1 MVKLIN
7 MKQSHLLRLSE
18 DLSKLKNFQSSTF
31 NLFRILKIG
40 HKEIYH
46 SNFLAWLFDFK
57 YNPDIAPLLL
67 NKLIDKI
74 FNNSFKLNVSSNQ
87 PYYFKKDSTQVVYRE
102 KNHID
107 LIIEFPN
114 DKRVLVFENKIY
126 AKESK
131 GQLNRYRKLMDEH
144 YSKISE
150 EFKITYIFLTLN
162 NETPSDSNWQS
173 VGFDTILDILISIK
187 KELTGHHKL
196 LDYIQLLEEDLMGK
210 ESNEKRDFALKIIN
224 KFSEELKYLFELSD
238 NKSEVQGVLKN
249 NKKFSKKDN
258 LSLTSTIIDLLIS
271 NKFNNEIQII
281 RTSKTYINFF
291 TKTIHDITGDYG
303 TGEWL
308 GKSNKYWISFEFK
321 SKNSN
326 DFRLILVIGPTK
338 GRLNQRLTEFLMNNA
353 NFEGK
358 TLFTKNNNI
367 INDYY
372 NSVNIFKCHIPS
384 NSSADE
390 IKTIINNQLK
400 SFFNDNL
407 KTFNRYFQYHSEKIK
422 DLVDSID

>member
-1 MVKLIN
+1 ME
-7 MKQSHLLRLSE
+7 QSTLLRISD

-67 NKLIDKI
+67 NKLIDKM
-74 FNNSFKLNVSSNQ
+74 FNNSSKLNSSNNQ
-87 PYYFKKDSTQVVYRE
+87 PCYFKKDSTQVVYRE

-131 GQLNRYRKLMDEH
+131 GQLSRYRQLMDEY
-144 YSKISE
+144 YSKISK
-150 EFKITYIFLTLN
+150 EFKITYIYLTLN
-162 NETPSDSNWQS
+162 NEAPSDSNWQS
-173 VGFDTILDILISIK
+173 VGFDTILDILVSIK

-224 KFSEELKYLFELSD
+224 NFSEELKYLYELS
-238 NKSEVQGVLKN
+238 NNESEFNGVFKN

-258 LSLTSTIIDLLIS
+258 LSLTSLINDLIITNEF
-271 NKFNNEIQII
+271 NKDIQII

-291 TKTIHDITGDYG
+291 TQTIHDITGDRG

-308 GKSNKYWISFEFK
+308 GKNNKYWISFEFN

-338 GRLNQRLTEFLMNNA
+338 GKLNQRLTEFLMSNP

-358 TLFTKNNNI
+358 TLFTKNNSI
-367 INDYY
+367 FNDYY
-372 NSVNIFKCHIPS
+372 NSVNVFKCPIPS
-384 NSSADE
+384 NSNADE

-400 SFFNDNL
+400 NFFNDNL
-407 KTFNRYFQYHSEKIK
+407 ATFNRYFQFHSKKIK
-422 DLVDSID
+422 RLIESIE

>member
-1 MVKLIN
+1 ME
-7 MKQSHLLRLSE
+7 QSTLHRLSD
-18 DLSKLKNFQSSTF
+18 DLSKLKNFQSDTF

-74 FNNSFKLNVSSNQ
+74 LNNSPKSNSSNNQ
-87 PYYFKKDSTQVVYRE
+87 PCYFKKDSIQIVYRE

-131 GQLNRYRKLMDEH
+131 GQLSRYRQLMDEY
-144 YSKISE
+144 YSKISK
-150 EFKITYIFLTLN
+150 EFNITYIFLTLN
-162 NETPSDSNWQS
+162 NDSPSDSNWQS

-187 KELTGHHKL
+187 KELTGNHKL

-224 KFSEELKYLFELSD
+224 KYSEEIKYLLELT
-238 NKSEVQGVLKN
+238 NNTSELKGVLKI
-249 NKKFSKKDN
+249 SKKLSKKNN
-258 LSLTSTIIDLLIS
+258 LPLTSLIS
-271 NKFNNEIQII
+271 DLIITNKFNKDIQII

-291 TKTIHDITGDYG
+291 TQTIHNITGDYG

-308 GKSNKYWISFEFK
+308 GKNNKYWISFEFN

-338 GRLNQRLTEFLMNNA
+338 GKLNQRLTEFLMNNA

-367 INDYY
+367 INQYY
-372 NSVNIFKCHIPS
+372 NSVNVFKCSVPS

-390 IKTIINNQLK
+390 IKTIINNQLEN
-400 SFFNDNL
+400 FFNDNL
-407 KTFNRYFQYHSEKIK
+407 KTFDRYFQYHSKKIK
-422 DLVDSID
+422 SLIESID

>member
-7 MKQSHLLRLSE
+7 MKQSDLLRLSE

-67 NKLIDKI
+67 NKLMIKI
-74 FNNSFKLNVSSNQ
+74 FDNSIKLNASNNQ
-87 PYYFKKDSTQVVYRE
+87 PCYFNKDSSQVVYRE

-131 GQLNRYRKLMDEH
+131 GQLNRYRKLMDEY

-308 GKSNKYWISFEFK
+308 GKSNKYWISFEFN

-372 NSVNIFKCHIPS
+372 NSVNIFKCPIPS

-390 IKTIINNQLK
+390 IKTIINNQLR

-407 KTFNRYFQYHSEKIK
+407 KTFNRYFQYHSRKIK
-422 DLVDSID
+422 DLVESID

>member
-1 MVKLIN
+1 MEDNSLIKLSN
-7 MKQSHLLRLSE
+7 ELTA
-18 DLSKLKNFQSSTF
+18 LKHFQSDTF

-67 NKLIDKI
+67 NKLFDKI
-74 FNNSFKLNVSSNQ
+74 LNNSSEMNSSNNH

-114 DKRVLVFENKIY
+114 DKRVIVFENKIY

-131 GQLNRYRKLMDEH
+131 GQLTRYRQLMDDY
-144 YSKISE
+144 YSKISK

-162 NETPSDSNWQS
+162 NEAPSDSNWQS

-187 KELTGHHKL
+187 RELTGQQKL

-210 ESNEKRDFALKIIN
+210 ESNEKRELALKIIN
-224 KFSEELKYLFELSD
+224 DFSEELKYLNELS
-238 NKSEVQGVLKN
+238 NNQSEFKGVIKN
-249 NKKFSKKDN
+249 NKKFSKKEN
-258 LSLTSTIIDLLIS
+258 LPLTSLINDLIITNGF
-271 NKFNNEIQII
+271 NKDIQII
-281 RTSKTYINFF
+281 RTSKTYINFL
-291 TKTIHDITGDYG
+291 TETIHNITGNHG

-308 GKSNKYWISFEFK
+308 GKNNKYWISFEFN

-338 GRLNQRLTEFLMNNA
+338 GKLNQRLTEFLMTNP

-358 TLFTKNNNI
+358 SLFSKNNKI

-372 NSVNIFKCHIPS
+372 NSVNVFKCDLPDKA
-384 NSSADE
+384 NVDE
-390 IKTIINNQLK
+390 IKIAINSQIK
-400 SFFNDNL
+400 TFFVETL
-407 KTFNRYFQYHSEKIK
+407 PLFNRYFQQHSEQINKLILSK
-422 DLVDSID
+422 A

>member
-1 MVKLIN
+1 
-7 MKQSHLLRLSE
+7 
-18 DLSKLKNFQSSTF
+18 
-31 NLFRILKIG
+31 
-40 HKEIYH
+40 
-46 SNFLAWLFDFK
+46 
-57 YNPDIAPLLL
+57 
-67 NKLIDKI
+67 
-74 FNNSFKLNVSSNQ
+74 
-87 PYYFKKDSTQVVYRE
+87 VYRE

-131 GQLNRYRKLMDEH
+131 GQLSRYRQLIDE
-144 YSKISE
+144 YYYKISK
-150 EFKITYIFLTLN
+150 EFKITYIYLTLN
-162 NETPSDSNWQS
+162 NEAPSDSNWQS

-224 KFSEELKYLFELSD
+224 KFSEEIKYLFELS
-238 NKSEVQGVLKN
+238 NNESELQGVLKN
-249 NKKFSKKDN
+249 YKKFSKKDN
-258 LSLTSTIIDLLIS
+258 LSLTSLIS
-271 NKFNNEIQII
+271 DLIITGKFDKDIQII

-291 TKTIHDITGDYG
+291 TQTIHDITGDYG

-308 GKSNKYWISFEFK
+308 GKNNKYWISFEFN

-326 DFRLILVIGPTK
+326 DFRLILVIGPTN
-338 GRLNQRLTEFLMNNA
+338 GRLNQRLTEFLMNNP

-372 NSVNIFKCHIPS
+372 NSVNVFKCPVPS
-384 NSSADE
+384 NSNADE

-400 SFFNDNL
+400 NFFNDNL
-407 KTFNRYFQYHSEKIK
+407 KTFNRYFQYHSKKIK
-422 DLVDSID
+422 SLIESID

>member
-1 MVKLIN
+1 MEKSSLHKLSDN
-7 MKQSHLLRLSE
+7 LS
-18 DLSKLKNFQSSTF
+18 SLKNFQSSPF

-57 YNPDIAPLLL
+57 YNPEIAPLLL
-67 NKLIDKI
+67 NKLIDKV
-74 FNNSFKLNVSSNQ
+74 FNNSSDLKSSNNQ
-87 PYYFKKDSTQVVYRE
+87 PHYFKIDSTQVVYRE

-114 DKRVLVFENKIY
+114 DKWVVVFENKIY

-131 GQLNRYRKLMDEH
+131 GQLNRYRQLIDDH
-144 YSKISE
+144 YSKISK
-150 EFKITYIFLTLN
+150 EFKITYIYLTLN
-162 NETPSDSNWQS
+162 NDAPSDPIWQP

-224 KFSEELKYLFELSD
+224 DFSEELKYLYELS
-238 NKSEVQGVLKN
+238 NNESEFKGVIKN
-249 NKKFSKKDN
+249 NKKISKKDN
-258 LSLTSTIIDLLIS
+258 LSLTSLINDLIITNEF
-271 NKFNNEIQII
+271 NKDIQII

-291 TKTIHDITGDYG
+291 TQTIHNITGDHG

-308 GKSNKYWISFEFK
+308 GKNNKYWISFEFN

-326 DFRLILVIGPTK
+326 DFRLILVIGPTRGK
-338 GRLNQRLTEFLMNNA
+338 LNQRLTEFLMANP

-367 INDYY
+367 VNDYY
-372 NSVNIFKCHIPS
+372 NSVNLFKCPIPS
-384 NSSADE
+384 NSNADE
-390 IKTIINNQLK
+390 IKTIINNQLCV
-400 SFFNDNL
+400 FFNENL
-407 KTFNRYFQYHSEKIK
+407 PLFNRFFQHHSNKIK
-422 DLVDSID
+422 RLIESSE